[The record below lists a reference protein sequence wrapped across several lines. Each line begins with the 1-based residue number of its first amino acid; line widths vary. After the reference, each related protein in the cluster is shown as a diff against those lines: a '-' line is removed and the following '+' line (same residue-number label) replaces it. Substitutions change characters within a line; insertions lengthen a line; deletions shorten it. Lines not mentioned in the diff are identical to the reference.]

1 MENLL
6 RFLGK
11 ASSFLLFVFLQ
22 TIALFLLVSHNNYQ
36 QSVALSS
43 ANVVIGNLY
52 DSVNSFTEYFHLR
65 TNNTLLAE
73 ENTALKNANMLLLE
87 QLQDT
92 IQTQDTLI
100 LTADSSTT
108 YSYITAKVINSSVN
122 KQLNYITLDKGS
134 LHGIQPDMGVVNSE
148 GVVGIVSTVSENF
161 SVVIPILNP
170 RIQVSCRIAKNDYY
184 GSLLWEGKNAEFANL
199 KEIPQ
204 HVELV
209 KGDTIVTSGHSAV
222 FPAGIPVGTV
232 DDMED
237 SHDGLSYLLKV
248 KLFTDFARLNN
259 VRVLGSFNGTE
270 QAQLE
275 DSIHSMQP

>member
-43 ANVVIGNLY
+43 ANVVIGNMY
-52 DSVNSFTEYFHLR
+52 ESVNSFTEYFHLR

-92 IQTQDTLI
+92 IQTQDTL
-100 LTADSSTT
+100 LAADSSTT

-148 GVVGIVSTVSENF
+148 GVVGIVSTVSKNF

-170 RIQVSCRIAKNDYY
+170 RIKVSCRIAKNDYY
-184 GSLLWEGKNAEFANL
+184 GSLVWEGKNAEFANL

-209 KGDTIVTSGHSAV
+209 KGDTIVTSGFSAI
-222 FPAGIPVGTV
+222 FPENIIVGMVEEVNTAK
-232 DDMED
+232 DYNF
-237 SHDGLSYLLKV
+237 SKIKV
-248 KLFTDFARLNN
+248 RLAVNFQTISFVNLIKFTKIEELNN
-259 VRVLGSFNGTE
+259 
-270 QAQLE
+270 LE
-275 DSIHSMQP
+275 KQNIE

>member
-170 RIQVSCRIAKNDYY
+170 RIKVSCRIAKNDYY

-209 KGDTIVTSGHSAV
+209 KGDTIVTSGFSAI
-222 FPAGIPVGTV
+222 FPENIIVGTV
-232 DDMED
+232 EEVNTAKDYNF
-237 SHDGLSYLLKV
+237 SKIKV
-248 KLFTDFARLNN
+248 RLAVNFQTISFVNLIKFAKIEELNN
-259 VRVLGSFNGTE
+259 
-270 QAQLE
+270 LE
-275 DSIHSMQP
+275 KQNIE

>member
-209 KGDTIVTSGHSAV
+209 KGDTIVTSGFSAI
-222 FPAGIPVGTV
+222 FPENIIVGTV
-232 DDMED
+232 EEVNTAKDYNF
-237 SHDGLSYLLKV
+237 SKIKV
-248 KLFTDFARLNN
+248 RLAVNFQTISFVNLIKFAKIEELNN
-259 VRVLGSFNGTE
+259 
-270 QAQLE
+270 LE
-275 DSIHSMQP
+275 KQNIE